1 MFRRYFVFSLALQM
15 ILQEELPPCPA
26 NSDHFYGETPTVSS
40 QSLFLDAPGS
50 LFASSPNRNGQN
62 SSQNG
67 VGISCS
73 PLLFS
78 NLLEEPPSPNYN
90 PLDASDAF
98 SQDDCFAS
106 ILHWFPDSD
115 FRSDDALNSILSFL
129 GRKVQTTA
137 PPAQSPSSPSDSAS
151 NSSSAYFNLPV
162 KSNFSHFEKTQELNN
177 PRGGETKSNKKQPG
191 MNGGEKSVTT
201 NTLEQE
207 VQASEENQTKPKTN
221 ILEALREVLSRT
233 RGIEKDKERK
243 KLQKKQGKQSLK
255 KKRSRETKLMST
267 AEQLL
272 EPTKKKQLK
281 SPNME
286 DGMHGELTFIVRH
299 KDNARASGSLPNTC
313 PESTNTF
320 EGIFRD
326 TMPQVQKS
334 TASSNEPSLE
344 ASADLTVSPAK
355 KRTQGWQATGKR
367 GRSGDNAGMAMEQ
380 LEQSPTKKSRKGS
393 PKRKSERA
401 AKSKR
406 S

>member
-15 ILQEELPPCPA
+15 ILQEELPPCPP
-26 NSDHFYGETPTVSS
+26 NSDHFYRETPLVSS

-62 SSQNG
+62 SSQNE

-73 PLLFS
+73 PLLLS
-78 NLLEEPPSPNYN
+78 NLLEEPPSPNHN

-106 ILHWFPDSD
+106 ILHLFPDPD
-115 FRSDDALNSILSFL
+115 FRSDDTLNSILSFL
-129 GRKVQTTA
+129 DRKVQTTA
-137 PPAQSPSSPSDSAS
+137 PPAQSLSPPSGSAS
-151 NSSSAYFNLPV
+151 HSGSATL
-162 KSNFSHFEKTQELNN
+162 KELNN

-201 NTLEQE
+201 ETLEQE

-221 ILEALREVLSRT
+221 LIEALAEVLKRT
-233 RGIEKDKERK
+233 RGTEKEKEK
-243 KLQKKQGKQSLK
+243 KKRQKKQETQSFK
-255 KKRSRETKLMST
+255 RKRSQETKLMST
-267 AEQLL
+267 AEQFL

-281 SPNME
+281 SPNVE
-286 DGMHGELTFIVRH
+286 DGMHGELTFTVRH
-299 KDNARASGSLPNTC
+299 EDKARASGSFPNTC
-313 PESTNTF
+313 PERPNTF
-320 EGIFRD
+320 GGIFRN

-334 TASSNEPSLE
+334 PGSHNKPSLE
-344 ASADLTVSPAK
+344 ASPDLTPK
-355 KRTQGWQATGKR
+355 KHTQGWQASGKR
-367 GRSGDNAGMAMEQ
+367 GRSGDNTGTAMEQ
-380 LEQSPTKKSRKGS
+380 LEQSPRKKSKKGS
-393 PKRKSERA
+393 PKRKSEKA